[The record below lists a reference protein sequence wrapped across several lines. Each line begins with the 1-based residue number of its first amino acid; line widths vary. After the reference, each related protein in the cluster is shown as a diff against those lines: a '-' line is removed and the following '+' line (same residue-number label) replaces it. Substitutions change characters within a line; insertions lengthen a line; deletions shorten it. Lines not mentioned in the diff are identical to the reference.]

1 MAKNLF
7 LITNPGS
14 SSRKYALYDDDK
26 PVCTLHFEYEGDS
39 VICTVKTADGTK
51 KKLDQTFTDLSGTV
65 SHLGKILESEGY
77 LGGNT
82 KLKAIIARAAAP
94 GDYFTEDHV
103 VDDECL
109 WQLELAKNRAP
120 LHVPVIAKEI
130 EQLVAAFEGTP
141 VLAVSD
147 SGFHNDRPASTIYYA
162 IDTRLA
168 DKTELKRYGFHG
180 LSVGSI
186 VEYMKK
192 QDILPEKLIVCHIGS
207 GSSVTGV
214 LNGKSYDTTMGYTP
228 LEGVMMST
236 RCGNMD
242 VAAAFALKR
251 QLGIDTENG
260 FIEYLSQK
268 GGLRG
273 VSGKT
278 DDMREILKLRD
289 AGDEKALLAYEMY
302 VSRIQSAIGR
312 MAAVMDGVDAIVFTA
327 TIGERSDDM
336 REWVCRKLHYLGFNL
351 DQDKNLGK
359 MPERHTNIG
368 TKDSKPIW
376 VIRTDEFEEMIR
388 RAKLLLAK

>member
-1 MAKNLF
+1 
-7 LITNPGS
+7 
-14 SSRKYALYDDDK
+14 
-26 PVCTLHFEYEGDS
+26 
-39 VICTVKTADGTK
+39 
-51 KKLDQTFTDLSGTV
+51 
-65 SHLGKILESEGY
+65 
-77 LGGNT
+77 
-82 KLKAIIARAAAP
+82 
-94 GDYFTEDHV
+94 
-103 VDDECL
+103 
-109 WQLELAKNRAP
+109 
-120 LHVPVIAKEI
+120 
-130 EQLVAAFEGTP
+130 
-141 VLAVSD
+141 
-147 SGFHNDRPASTIYYA
+147 
-162 IDTRLA
+162 
-168 DKTELKRYGFHG
+168 
-180 LSVGSI
+180 
-186 VEYMKK
+186 
-192 QDILPEKLIVCHIGS
+192 
-207 GSSVTGV
+207 
-214 LNGKSYDTTMGYTP
+214 
-228 LEGVMMST
+228 MMST

-312 MAAVMDGVDAIVFTA
+312 MAAMMDGVDSIVFTA

-336 REWVCRKLHYLGFNL
+336 REWVCRKLHYLGFEL

-388 RAKLLLAK
+388 RAKLLLG